1 MDFEIKLDSTTTI
14 YMSPS
19 FAKSEIKNK
28 NTGFDA
34 TFDETG
40 AALNENTTDNN

>member
-19 FAKSEIKNK
+19 FAKSEIKK
-28 NTGFDA
+28 KTLVLMLLL
-34 TFDETG
+34 TKLEP
-40 AALNENTTDNN
+40 L